1 MSDDI
6 ITRRNKDVH
15 PLTNG
20 GLKTEVKKLGIFLPD
35 LCWVCLLE
43 CKLLGAYMSIK
54 EELPDVI
61 KKQGEC
67 EVSLL

>member
-35 LCWVCLLE
+35 LC
-43 CKLLGAYMSIK
+43 
-54 EELPDVI
+54 
-61 KKQGEC
+61 
-67 EVSLL
+67 